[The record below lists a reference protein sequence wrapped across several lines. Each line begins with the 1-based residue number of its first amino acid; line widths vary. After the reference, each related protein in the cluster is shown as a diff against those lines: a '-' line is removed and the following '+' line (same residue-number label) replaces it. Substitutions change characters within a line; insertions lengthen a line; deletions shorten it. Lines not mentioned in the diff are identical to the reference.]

1 MKSGQKVLIGEL
13 EHLQSSGPA
22 MLHRSRT
29 DMPLLI
35 IAVAIVALALLLI
48 IRRTKRS
55 DDAVSDFRRQI
66 NALSPDAR
74 KNVTERVRQIS
85 DESSEDEEGESNG
98 S

>member
-1 MKSGQKVLIGEL
+1 
-13 EHLQSSGPA
+13 
-22 MLHRSRT
+22 MLHRSQT

-35 IAVAIVALALLLI
+35 IAIAIVALALLLI

-66 NALSPDAR
+66 NALSSDAR

-85 DESSEDEEGESNG
+85 DESSEDEENESNG

>member
-1 MKSGQKVLIGEL
+1 
-13 EHLQSSGPA
+13 
-22 MLHRSRT
+22 
-29 DMPLLI
+29 MPLLI
-35 IAVAIVALALLLI
+35 IAIAIVALALLLI

-55 DDAVSDFRRQI
+55 DDAVSDFLRQI
-66 NALSPDAR
+66 NALSSDAR

>member
-1 MKSGQKVLIGEL
+1 
-13 EHLQSSGPA
+13 
-22 MLHRSRT
+22 
-29 DMPLLI
+29 MPLLI
-35 IAVAIVALALLLI
+35 IAIAIVALALLLI

-55 DDAVSDFRRQI
+55 DDDAVSDFRRQI
-66 NALSPDAR
+66 NALSSDAR